1 MNSKLLL
8 PPSGRALR
16 SHWRVALEIQTDGHI
31 NAGCTVSARLRG
43 ADLPIM
49 GLDPETGRWCQ
60 CLSPWPWGGRAHQ
73 QAAHRVVSGGH
84 CGHTSFSPEQAD
96 SALASPEDQTLPGCP
111 LRASHQEGITLGMRG
126 TGCSPRP
133 RRARALTSNTRFKPR
148 TEAAGCSEFGK
159 THTHTH
165 PFPFTSLQAEPPKRE
180 AGWVGTQGLRV
191 DRLPV
196 GPQEHPPR
204 VVGSMSESPCQA
216 VTISGFLSKSAKF
229 FQTLMAP
236 SSWGE
241 EKGD

>member
-1 MNSKLLL
+1 MHSERQAEGCRPPDNGPGPRDWQVVPASLTLALGWPCPPTGSTQSGVWRTLQPHLLQPRAGRRCTGL
-8 PPSGRALR
+8 SRGPDTTRVPAVCFSPRGGYSRYEGHRMQPQAPPCPR
-16 SHWRVALEIQTDGHI
+16 SHKQHTLQAKDR
-31 NAGCTVSARLRG
+31 GCRL
-43 ADLPIM
+43 
-49 GLDPETGRWCQ
+49 
-60 CLSPWPWGGRAHQ
+60 
-73 QAAHRVVSGGH
+73 
-84 CGHTSFSPEQAD
+84 
-96 SALASPEDQTLPGCP
+96 
-111 LRASHQEGITLGMRG
+111 LRIRQD
-126 TGCSPRP
+126 
-133 RRARALTSNTRFKPR
+133 
-148 TEAAGCSEFGK
+148 